1 MKNRRLAIWATIALL
16 AVGGVATGA
25 VVAPVHG
32 AAAAAANGT
41 SGAAAG
47 GCVADPALRGATK
60 STLYTVTADANPL
73 FVEKMTKYAPE
84 MQVHYAHCSMAAAG
98 TAQFSVTVAESF
110 SSYTVSPKSRKL
122 AVARSG
128 NTISFTS
135 GPNYLIVQFDA
146 KELLFVLIDAP
157 EADAPQV
164 GDADVA
170 NLADYGVDNTGAT
183 LVTSKIQSAI
193 NAASGATR
201 NILYVPP
208 GRYQVG
214 ELWMRSNMTLYLA
227 AGAVLYGSNQKA
239 DFNTG
244 SGGVNIEG
252 MQHASLRM
260 YQVRN
265 AKLLGRGVID
275 GNGKYLRAQG
285 INLAVLKIEESSDI
299 LVDGVT
305 VRDSSYWNTLVYRSD
320 RVTIRNYKLINCR
333 PNSGYN
339 NTDGVDFD
347 ESTNSLLSNAFLY
360 TGDDNMATKNEF
372 ASGIVN
378 TRNVVHEHVV
388 CYSNSACAKIGT
400 KTEGTSMDGIV
411 FRDIDVV
418 KAGRS
423 MVIDAVDTAVVSNTR
438 WEDVRV
444 EQTDSL
450 IDLQEDRPP
459 SWRTVKNTST
469 IRNAY
474 FTNVSSDVKK
484 VVNLHGRSSTVNIS
498 GVHFTNFT
506 VQGRPVTS
514 QTDADAS
521 WNINSYVSNITFA
534 TTPPTTPPPTT
545 PPPTTPPPTTPP
557 PTTPPPTTPPPTTT
571 PPPGQSGDCAV
582 GYTMNS
588 WNDGFTASIRI
599 TNRGTSAING
609 WTLAFTLPTG
619 QTLTNGW
626 NATYTGTSGQV
637 SARNVS
643 YNGTLAAGESTDIGF
658 QATHTGNTGRPAS
671 FTLNGVNCAVS

>member
-1 MKNRRLAIWATIALL
+1 MKNKRLAIWAATALL
-16 AVGGVATGA
+16 ALGGVGA
-25 VVAPVHG
+25 GVLGAPVYG
-32 AAAAAANGT
+32 ATTAAGT
-41 SGAAAG
+41 GSPGLAAG

-60 STLYTVTADANPL
+60 SPLYTVTTDGTPL

-84 MQVHYAHCSMAAAG
+84 MQVHYAHCSMAGAG

-128 NTISFTS
+128 NTITFNS

-146 KELLFVLIDAP
+146 KELLFILIDAP
-157 EADAPQV
+157 ETNAPQL
-164 GDADVA
+164 GDANVK

-183 LVTSKIQSAI
+183 LVTAKIQSAI
-193 NAASGATR
+193 DAASGATR
-201 NILYVPP
+201 NVLYVPP

-214 ELWMRSNMTLYLA
+214 ELWMKSNMTLYLA
-227 AGAVLYGSNQKA
+227 TGAVLYGSNQKG

-260 YQVRN
+260 FRVSN

-285 INLAVLKIEESSDI
+285 INLALLKIEESSDI

-320 RVTIRNYKLINCR
+320 KVTIKNYKLINCR
-333 PNSGYN
+333 PTTGYN

-347 ESTNSLLSNAFLY
+347 ESTNSLLTNAFLY

-372 ASGIVN
+372 ANSGTIN
-378 TRNVVHEHVV
+378 TKNVIHEHIV

-400 KTEGTSMDGIV
+400 KTEGSSMDGIV

-469 IRNAY
+469 IRDAY

-484 VVNLHGRSSTVNIS
+484 VVNLHGRSSSVNIN
-498 GVHFTNFT
+498 GVHFSNFT
-506 VQGRPVTS
+506 VQGKPVTS
-514 QTDADAS
+514 QTDPDAS
-521 WNINSYVSNITFA
+521 WNINSYVSNITFSTA
-534 TTPPTTPPPTT
+534 PPPTTPVPTTPAPTTPAPTTQPPTTPPPTT
-545 PPPTTPPPTTPP
+545 SPPPS
-557 PTTPPPTTPPPTTT
+557 
-571 PPPGQSGDCAV
+571 QSGACEV

-588 WNDGFTASIRI
+588 WSDGFTASIHI
-599 TNRGTSAING
+599 TNRSASTING
-609 WTLAFTLPTG
+609 WTLVFTLPSG
-619 QTLTNGW
+619 QTVTGGW
-626 NATYTGTSGQV
+626 NATFTGSSGQI

-643 YNGTLAAGESTDIGF
+643 YNGTLAAGGSTDIGF
-658 QATHTGNTGRPAS
+658 QATHTGNTGKPGS
-671 FTLNGVNCAVS
+671 FTLNGVSCALS